1 LADKFDLNNIS
12 GVSGLSEKEAS
23 DRFMTEGF
31 NEIPSAKKRSI
42 ISIALSVLREPM
54 LLLLVASGIIYMVL
68 GDIQEALMLLGFV
81 FVIIGITL
89 YQEHKT
95 ERVLEALRDLSSPR
109 ALVIRDGVSKRIPG
123 REVVRGDIIILSE
136 GDRVPADGIV
146 LDCNNLMIE
155 ES

>member
-1 LADKFDLNNIS
+1 MSDKFDLNNVS

-23 DRFMTEGF
+23 ERLALEGF

-68 GDIQEALMLLGFV
+68 GDIQESLMLLGFV

-89 YQEHKT
+89 YQERKT
-95 ERVLEALRDLSSPR
+95 
-109 ALVIRDGVSKRIPG
+109 
-123 REVVRGDIIILSE
+123 
-136 GDRVPADGIV
+136 
-146 LDCNNLMIE
+146 
-155 ES
+155 